1 MNRIATILLVL
12 AATGLAVFVGTTH
25 RWRFSTER
33 VIQPGTAL
41 FDFDPDDIT
50 GISIKNGDQSFRIQR
65 SDDGWHLTKG
75 LEDSASPEAVAA
87 LIQTA
92 LETPVLDRIDASE
105 IRDDKNLSGY
115 GVLKSSLQIDFK
127 GDKPPSLLIGKT
139 SPDGTRQYVSFENSK
154 TVYLIPKDIVRLLT
168 LPIENYRDRRI
179 LPLDPAQIERIVF
192 RRGNS
197 TLELQ
202 RDGDGWK
209 ILRPLSAPADAAA
222 VDDLLSKIHALRLE
236 NFQLENKPS
245 SSGDSRLDP
254 SAEVQFST
262 NSGTSPYVIQIANPT
277 ADSPAT
283 VRLEGRKMSGTIPTE
298 ATSLFSPD
306 IETLRDSALL
316 RINLDLVDVIRVDRN
331 GAQRNITRTRDGW
344 SEESENVQNITKTLA
359 LAKVTERLPATPSE
373 IQKSG
378 LDTPQSSITFISV
391 LSENTPEATAGEH
404 VVAGLKIGT
413 PLPDGRLPVL
423 VDGTPEIRLVPADL
437 FNSLP

>member
-105 IRDDKNLSGY
+105 IRDEKNLSGY

-139 SPDGTRQYVSFENSK
+139 SPDGMRQYVSFENSK

-179 LPLDPAQIERIVF
+179 LPIDPAQIERIVF

-197 TLELQ
+197 ALELQ
-202 RDGDGWK
+202 RDGEGWK

-245 SSGDSRLDP
+245 SSGDSRFDS
-254 SAEVQFST
+254 SAEAQFFT
-262 NSGTSPYVIQIANPT
+262 NSGEAPYTIQIASPS
-277 ADSPAT
+277 ADAPAT
-283 VRLEGRKMSGTIPTE
+283 VRLESRKMSGTTTPE
-298 ATSLFSPD
+298 GAKLFSPD
-306 IETLRDSALL
+306 IETLRDTALL
-316 RINLDLVDVIRVDRN
+316 RINLDLVDAIRVERN
-331 GAQRNITRTRDGW
+331 GAQRKITRTREGW
-344 SEESENVQNITKTLA
+344 SDDSENVPNIAKTLA
-359 LAKVTERLPATPSE
+359 LAKVSARLPATPSE
-373 IQKSG
+373 LEKCG
-378 LDTPQSSITFISV
+378 LDHPQSSITFLSI

-404 VVAGLKIGT
+404 VVAGFKVGT
-413 PLPDGRLPVL
+413 PLADGRLPIL
-423 VDGTPEIRLVPADL
+423 VDGTPEIRLVPSDL
-437 FNSLP
+437 LNLLP